1 MLKKISQWL
10 GGLSG
15 ASAGA
20 GEPLAQICLFGK
32 HPGWD
37 DHMEDLGL
45 VTQRLVDVRR
55 ALYAEGIAGNI
66 DSGAWEKLS
75 HEAKIARFDHA
86 LVWRFGGS
94 ELVYGRLWA
103 SRDARGRDKYPMVA
117 CLHCRGLRLDK
128 MAPRGAAIIERLTNA
143 CRHTDDAHSVRG
155 EFLRESEAVK
165 AQAPAFIG
173 VSEAFDA
180 ACLRLAATDAALLA
194 DGGEGLTRC
203 CYAIW
208 REGEAAAKSIKA
220 GTERG
225 SHVRLPIID
234 AAELSLGRG
243 GSAWVWTCVAHDVLG
258 ERGVTHDGLLAIE
271 ALEHGHVDLI
281 CCGAESRFAPTELF
295 CLKAARGAIPAANEV
310 PYTIEPAF
318 AALVQARASAWASD
332 RGSVRANGG
341 ASA

>member
-15 ASAGA
+15 ASSGA
-20 GEPLAQICLFGK
+20 AEPLAQICLFGK

-66 DSGAWEKLS
+66 DSGAWEKLGPD
-75 HEAKIARFDHA
+75 AKIQRFDHA
-86 LVWRFGGS
+86 FVWRFGPT
-94 ELVYGRLWA
+94 EAVYGRLWA
-103 SRDARGRDKYPMVA
+103 SRDSRGRDKYPMVA
-117 CLHCRGLRLDK
+117 CFHCRGLRLEK
-128 MAPRGAAIIERLTNA
+128 MAPRCAAIIERLSSA
-143 CRHTDDAHSVRG
+143 CRRTDDAHAVRG
-155 EFLRESEAVK
+155 EFLRESEAAK

-173 VSEAFDA
+173 ASPAFDA

-194 DGGEGLTRC
+194 DSGEGLTRC
-203 CYAIW
+203 CYSIW

-225 SHVRLPIID
+225 THVRLPLID
-234 AAELSLGRG
+234 IAESSLGRG
-243 GSAWVWTCVAHDVLG
+243 GSAWVWTSIAHDVLE
-258 ERGVTHDGLLAIE
+258 ERGITHDGLFAIE
-271 ALEHGHVDLI
+271 SLEHGHVDLI
-281 CCGAESRFAPTELF
+281 CCGSEGRFAPTELF
-295 CLKAARGAIPAANEV
+295 CLKAARSAIPAANEV

-318 AALVQARASAWASD
+318 AAQVQARLALWTTD
-332 RGSVRANGG
+332 PTKGG
-341 ASA
+341 TE